1 MSEFGGLSIA
11 LSSLQTQ
18 QRALEIAA
26 NNVANANTAGYTRQ
40 AANMTTLGGS
50 HNPAFFSTS
59 TGDGNGVTI
68 SSITRFRDAF
78 MEIQAGLLHASL
90 SSLDQSNATLQQVQG
105 LFSEPSDNGIAAQ
118 L

>member
-26 NNVANANTAGYTRQ
+26 NNVANASTAGYTRQ

-50 HNPAFFSTS
+50 LTPAFFATS
-59 TGDGNGVTI
+59 LGLTALAKYTQAP
-68 SSITRFRDAF
+68 SSILQHVPAPAPDAT
-78 MEIQAGLLHASL
+78 HPTPASAAEGSIL
-90 SSLDQSNATLQQVQG
+90 EALRSVITSPSFTLRR
-105 LFSEPSDNGIAAQ
+105 AQ
-118 L
+118 